1 MKPGMILPIEWLLHF
16 GSDHASW
23 SLNLLAESTTM
34 TAIIGYA
41 RTSTTEQVA
50 GFEAQ
55 LRELT
60 AAGCTKVFQ
69 EQTSSV
75 GDRPQLRACL
85 DYLRDGDTL
94 IVTKLD
100 RLARNTQ
107 HLLEMA
113 EALTAKGVTLR
124 ILNLNIDTS
133 TATGKLMLTLLGG
146 IAEFEREMMLERQR
160 EGIAKAKAE
169 GKYKGRKPT
178 AMSQAQKVQEMAAE
192 GLRRVEIAQRLG
204 VSERSVYRALKG

>member
-1 MKPGMILPIEWLLHF
+1 
-16 GSDHASW
+16 
-23 SLNLLAESTTM
+23 M

-41 RTSTTEQVA
+41 RTSTTEQIA

-55 LRELT
+55 LDALSRE
-60 AAGCTKVFQ
+60 GCTKVFQ
-69 EQTSSV
+69 EQVSSV

-107 HLLEMA
+107 HLLEMV
-113 EALTAKGVTLR
+113 ETLTAKGVTLR

-133 TATGKLMLTLLGG
+133 TATGKLMLTMLGG

-178 AMSQAQKVQEMAAE
+178 AMSQAEDIQKLASE
-192 GLRRVEIAQRLG
+192 GLTRTAIARRLR
-204 VSERSVYRALKG
+204 VSERSVYRAMKVS